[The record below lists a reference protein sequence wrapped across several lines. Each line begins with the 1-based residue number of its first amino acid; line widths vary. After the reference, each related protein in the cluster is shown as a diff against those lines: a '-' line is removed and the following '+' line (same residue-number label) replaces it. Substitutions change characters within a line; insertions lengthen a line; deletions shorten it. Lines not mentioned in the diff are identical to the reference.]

1 MEVRRAEPDH
11 GCKFMDP
18 VLGTGGADM
27 SDDIVHKSAT
37 ELAALVS
44 DRSLGAHDVIE
55 AFLARI
61 EAINPTL
68 NAICTLNPKARADAE
83 DCDRRLRAGEPARP
97 LEGVPFVVKDIIQTR
112 GVRTTFGSL
121 ICEHDV
127 PEEDAI
133 SVERLKAAGAVL
145 IGKTNTPE
153 FAHDVNTTNQ
163 IFGTTRNPVNLNV
176 TAGGSSGGTGA
187 AVAAELAPIGL
198 GTDLG
203 GSIRVPCS
211 YNGIVGMR
219 PSPGRVPFYPTDYGW
234 DTLVEHVQG
243 PMTRT
248 VADIGLMMSVLSG
261 PDDRDPSSLPAQG
274 IDFVAAAGGG
284 ADLAGRRIAYAHDLD
299 GLFPLDPEVA
309 ELTRRAAKR
318 FEDMGAIVEET
329 CFDTSDIRDIISG
342 TRAFG
347 MVARYADR
355 LDRHRELMTLQLV
368 NQVTEALAMDV
379 RTITRAEKSR
389 TDYWHR
395 VRRFLEDYDYI
406 IASSVGAPPFRLDE
420 ALPTTVGDVAVD
432 RYYDVF
438 LASYAFSVTGL
449 PIMAVPCGFTGDGL
463 PVGFQIV
470 GHRLR
475 EDLVLEAAAAY
486 AAASPEHFARPEI
499 DLSSAA
505 EISDELVMTGI
516 SVREGDGERS

>member
-1 MEVRRAEPDH
+1 MNDA
-11 GCKFMDP
+11 
-18 VLGTGGADM
+18 
-27 SDDIVHKSAT
+27 IVDKSAT
-37 ELAALVS
+37 ELAALIS
-44 DRSLGAHDVIE
+44 ARSLGAVEVTE

-61 EAINPTL
+61 EDVNPTV
-68 NAICTLNPKARADAE
+68 NAICTLNPGARAAAE
-83 DCDRRLRAGEPARP
+83 DCDRRLGAGEPARP
-97 LEGVPFVVKDIIQTR
+97 LEGVPFVVKDIIPTR
-112 GVRTTFGSL
+112 GIRTTFGSL

-153 FAHDVNTTNQ
+153 FAHDVNTTNE
-163 IFGTTRNPVNLNV
+163 IFGTTRNPSNLNV

-187 AVAAELAPIGL
+187 AVAAALAPIGL

-219 PSPGRVPFYPTDYGW
+219 PSPGRVPFYPTDFGW

-243 PMTRT
+243 PMCST
-248 VADIGLMMSVLSG
+248 VADVGLMMSVLAG
-261 PDDRDPSSLPAQG
+261 PDDRDPSSLPSQA

-284 ADLAGRRIAYAHDLD
+284 ADLAGRRIAYAHDLN
-299 GLFPLDPEVA
+299 GLFPIDPEVA
-309 ELTRRAAKR
+309 DLTRRAARR

-329 CFDTSDIRDIISG
+329 CFDTANIRDIISG

-355 LDRHRELMTLQLV
+355 LDRHRDLMTLQLV
-368 NQVTEALAMDV
+368 NQVSEALTVDV
-379 RTITRAEKSR
+379 RAITAAEKLR
-389 TDYWHR
+389 TEYWHR

-406 IASSVGAPPFRLDE
+406 IAPSVGAPPFRLDQPM
-420 ALPTTVGDVAVD
+420 PTTVGDVAVD
-432 RYYDVF
+432 RYYDVY
-438 LASYAFSVTGL
+438 LATYAFSVTGL
-449 PIMAVPCGFTGDGL
+449 PIMAVPCGLNRDGL

-470 GHRLR
+470 GRRHR

-486 AAASPEHFARPEI
+486 AAAAPEHFVRPEI
-499 DLSSAA
+499 DLSAA
-505 EISDELVMTGI
+505 GEISADLVMTGI
-516 SVREGDGERS
+516 SVRERAGDRP